1 MESWRD
7 GSGSKSIGC
16 PTRRPGFDLQQE
28 DARDGGSQPSLTL
41 VPGDMMGLEWKLHD
55 IHGAQKHK
63 KAKHPHTL
71 IQIKMKIGQM
81 VGRLNVSN

>member
-1 MESWRD
+1 MALEVRALAA
-7 GSGSKSIGC
+7 
-16 PTRRPGFDLQQE
+16 PPEDLGLTSNNPH
-28 DARDGGSQPSLTL
+28 GGSQPSLTL